1 MTRIARL
8 AVSPLLAVAL
18 CASSLPVSAQEFS
31 TQHPVA
37 SSAIVT
43 SVMSVVVITAPV
55 WLVSAGLSKASD
67 GSARRSRA
75 RAEAKKAAP
84 LPPLTVEKVERT
96 AEGGVQLALQNPQAP
111 NEPAVLA
118 WPARTDNPAETV
130 KVGDVLDLTPSP
142 GGAGWT
148 VANAEGTALAFLPAE
163 AAAAQSNQSS
173 ERW

>member
-1 MTRIARL
+1 MTRISRL

-18 CASSLPVSAQEFS
+18 CATSLPAWSQELS
-31 TQHPVA
+31 QQHPVA
-37 SSAIVT
+37 SSVIVT
-43 SVMSVVVITAPV
+43 SVMSVVVVTAPI

-75 RAEAKKAAP
+75 RAEAKKAGP

-111 NEPAVLA
+111 DDLAVLA
-118 WPARTDNPAETV
+118 WPARADNPVDAV
-130 KVGDVLDLTPSP
+130 KVGDVLAFTPSP

-148 VANAEGTALAFLPAE
+148 VATTDGAALAFLPTDATV
-163 AAAAQSNQSS
+163 AQNS
-173 ERW
+173 EPSAQW